1 MGKRPSPDC
10 PRSQPSAP
18 TSLLKTSPRISTSA
32 DRCVSAGMPVS
43 RRVPVRSRWRR
54 PLLPSGSEWL
64 LPPAPALPGR
74 LRVTFLGVSTLL
86 LDDGVTALLT
96 DGFFTRPGKL
106 RALAGRVRP
115 DLRVIDECLRR
126 AGISRLAAVLVL
138 HSHYD
143 HVMDAPAVAA
153 RTGAVLVGS
162 ASTAAVGRGG
172 GLPEERILVATADAA
187 LTFGGFTVT
196 LVESAHVPPHRFD
209 GEITEPVVPPARVGA
224 YRMGACYSLH
234 VAHGGRGLLVQASAG
249 YAENTLAGYDAD
261 VAYLGVGTLGR
272 QTAEYR
278 QAYWAQTVAAVG
290 ARRVLPIH
298 WDDFWRPLARP
309 LAPLPAIVDD
319 LDATLAY
326 LTARGAAD
334 GVEIRMP
341 TPWQPTDPFLG
352 LPVRP

>member
-1 MGKRPSPDC
+1 MRT
-10 PRSQPSAP
+10 R
-18 TSLLKTSPRISTSA
+18 T
-32 DRCVSAGMPVS
+32 
-43 RRVPVRSRWRR
+43 WRR
-54 PLLPSGSEWL
+54 PPLPDGPEWL

-106 RALAGRVRP
+106 RTLAGRVRP
-115 DLRVIDECLRR
+115 DLPVIDECLRR
-126 AGISRLAAVLVL
+126 AGIDRLAAVLVL

-172 GLPEERILVATADAA
+172 GLPDERIVVAAPDEP

-209 GEITEPVVPPARVGA
+209 GEITEPVVPPVRVGA
-224 YRMGACYSLH
+224 YRMGPCYSLH

-272 QTAEYR
+272 QPAAYR
-278 QAYWAQTVAAVG
+278 EAYWAQTVAAVG

-309 LAPLPAIVDD
+309 LVPLPAIVDD
-319 LDATLAY
+319 LDSTLAY

-341 TPWQPTDPFLG
+341 TPWQATDPFLG
-352 LPVRP
+352 LPART